1 MKKIEWLL
9 KKGVAIVMVFN
20 IMISGIPTFA
30 DDENKE
36 GESRSFENWR
46 NSDWA
51 SSWNWNSSVETPTAN
66 KSSLYEIATTHSKKE
81 FHKDGLITREELF
94 VMLHEM
100 LVGFDESDATLD
112 PKAIDAVNAIQTR
125 FKDANQLSLW
135 AMKPIYAMMTAG
147 VINENEGAL
156 LNPKG
161 YITSEE
167 AVAYIQVAYD
177 YMGERAK
184 ASRDLSSNLWQY
196 NTTSRGGYRN
206 DREFLTPEQ
215 LMVKLGNNS
224 VKYALVFGSAEAPKY
239 ATAEIAKAAMT
250 MVTVDVWVLT
260 ASGSKV
266 PGKRSVMVNKAIAE
280 TVKQIFKE
288 IYEGPEK
295 YPIKDIGGY
304 SWRQSPT
311 SEHRWGLAID
321 INANENYMIRKDG
334 TIVAGSF
341 WKPGENP
348 FSIKPYGDVVTAF
361 KKYGFSWGGDAWSMS
376 NDYMH
381 FSFLGE

>member
-1 MKKIEWLL
+1 MKNIERLL
-9 KKGVAIVMVFN
+9 KKGIAMLMVFS
-20 IMISGIPTFA
+20 IVISGVPSFA

-36 GESRSFENWR
+36 NETRSFDSWR
-46 NSDWA
+46 NSDW
-51 SSWNWNSSVETPTAN
+51 SSRWNWNSTVETPTAN
-66 KSSLYEIATTHSKKE
+66 KNSLFEIATTYSKKD

-94 VMLHEM
+94 FMLHEM
-100 LVGFDESDATLD
+100 LVGFDGTDVNMD
-112 PKAIDAVNAIQTR
+112 PKGLDAVNAIQTR
-125 FKDANQLSLW
+125 FKDVSQLSLW
-135 AMKPIYAMMTAG
+135 ALKPTYAMMTAG
-147 VINENEGAL
+147 VISESEGDA

-167 AVAYIQVAYD
+167 AIAYIQAAYT

-184 ASRDLSSNLWQY
+184 TSRDLSSNLWQY

-266 PGKRSVMVNKAIAE
+266 PGKRSVMVNKAISE

-288 IYEGPEK
+288 IFEGPEK
-295 YPIKDIGGY
+295 YPVKDIGGY
-304 SWRQSPT
+304 AWRSSPT

-348 FSIKPYGDVVTAF
+348 YSIKPYGDVVTAF